1 MCLAPS
7 ACETELVPQTKRRFT
22 LLRYQGFALSHDEV
36 LQAHLPWG
44 TLPVLLHVPG
54 ICASFPPKLCI
65 FPACIQPGQSPFQR
79 APVATASFP
88 GDSNNL
94 VAGYILQRVT
104 RYLEA
109 RKGHVPATRVLV
121 VNQARRKHTLW
132 GKGSFS
138 DAAPSRATC
147 IL

>member
-44 TLPVLLHVPG
+44 TLPVLLHVSG
-54 ICASFPPKLCI
+54 ICASFRQTSAYPP
-65 FPACIQPGQSPFQR
+65 PASNQANPHSNEPLWRQLDFQE
-79 APVATASFP
+79 TH
-88 GDSNNL
+88 SNL
-94 VAGYILQRVT
+94 IAGYILQRVT

-109 RKGHVPATRVLV
+109 RKGRVPATRVLV

>member
-1 MCLAPS
+1 MKCCKRIYPGAR
-7 ACETELVPQTKRRFT
+7 CRFFFMYLVF
-22 LLRYQGFALSHDEV
+22 
-36 LQAHLPWG
+36 
-44 TLPVLLHVPG
+44 VLLFRQSSAYSPP
-54 ICASFPPKLCI
+54 ASNQANPHSNEPLWRQL
-65 FPACIQPGQSPFQR
+65 AFQE
-79 APVATASFP
+79 THS
-88 GDSNNL
+88 NL
-94 VAGYILQRVT
+94 VTGYILQRVT

-121 VNQARRKHTLW
+121 VNQAGRKHTLW